1 MEPRPLLN
9 IIILRISDNV
19 TLFQIEILCLF
30 QDIEK
35 DRNSSVNA
43 SIRLV
48 NLTNDSPNFENDDVS
63 LTVLILENIVAE
75 TEALNQVG
83 LKLKHGVCRA

>member
-1 MEPRPLLN
+1 M
-9 IIILRISDNV
+9 
-19 TLFQIEILCLF
+19 FF

-35 DRNSSVNA
+35 GGTSFVNA

-48 NLTNDSPNFENDDVS
+48 NLTNDSPSFVNDDVS
-63 LTVLILENIVAE
+63 LTVLILESIVAE

-83 LKLKHGVCRA
+83 L